1 MPDQF
6 ALRLF
11 HKSDIRADVSFFKPE
26 TVTGLTH
33 AEALFL
39 KDSSISHLV
48 LARDARLSGAAILSL
63 KTEIFT
69 SLGFDVYVIPAPA
82 STPYFYHTVR
92 QLKGAAGIMVTA
104 SHNPGNYNGEKLVLP
119 GPFPIADNS
128 GLEIIKKYFEK
139 GRRAESAT
147 SGRVYFHSVLPQT
160 FSQEAE
166 PTPQHPSCPGW
177 IMPVFPTSFPT
188 AIFPSAIPTRQR

>member
-11 HKSDIRADVSFFKPE
+11 HKSDIRADVSFFTPE

-39 KDSSISHLV
+39 KDSSISQLV

-82 STPYFYHTVR
+82 STPYFYQIGR
-92 QLKGAAGIMVTA
+92 A
-104 SHNPGNYNGEKLVLP
+104 SCRE
-119 GPFPIADNS
+119 
-128 GLEIIKKYFEK
+128 
-139 GRRAESAT
+139 
-147 SGRVYFHSVLPQT
+147 RV
-160 FSQEAE
+160 
-166 PTPQHPSCPGW
+166 
-177 IMPVFPTSFPT
+177 
-188 AIFPSAIPTRQR
+188 